1 MITDGIKDF
10 TVILGY
16 LDSRVKQD
24 LVERLSAFSRHIET
38 CRNTNSTEHS
48 DLNALFATKL
58 FEFIYGHPYYFPED
72 RKEIQR
78 SHVRDR
84 HKMMIVVSGITDF
97 AKASKE
103 EREQIL
109 KQLTPVK
116 EVSTFQKIIN
126 RFKRTR

>member
-1 MITDGIKDF
+1 MGWETIIANNDYLVRYD
-10 TVILGY
+10 VI
-16 LDSRVKQD
+16 
-24 LVERLSAFSRHIET
+24 
-38 CRNTNSTEHS
+38 
-48 DLNALFATKL
+48 
-58 FEFIYGHPYYFPED
+58 PED

-126 RFKRTR
+126 RFKRAR